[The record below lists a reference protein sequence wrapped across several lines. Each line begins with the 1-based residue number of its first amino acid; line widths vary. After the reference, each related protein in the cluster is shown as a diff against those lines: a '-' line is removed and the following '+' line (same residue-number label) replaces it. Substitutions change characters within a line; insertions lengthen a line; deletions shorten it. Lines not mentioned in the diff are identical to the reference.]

1 MGSQSA
7 GIDFALI
14 GHVDRWDKLFKILRE
29 LRDTH
34 RGDVAES
41 ELRSI
46 VPWIPPRTAM
56 RLNVHSHP
64 SGKVA
69 RGIYIE
75 TFITPDQLE
84 AGNFKQVVEKVRY
97 AAEHAN
103 RAGARIAALGG
114 FTSIAVESRKVSLPS
129 SPTVFTTG
137 NTLTAAY
144 IVKGVEAAVQH
155 TGRQL
160 NRSNVLIIG
169 STGDVGSG
177 CARYLSRIS
186 KRLLLNARNPQRLDD
201 QASELQSGCALVESS
216 TNLDTFLSA
225 ADVVVCTASF
235 PRPSLS
241 LSLCKPDALIC
252 DAGYPHNFIDAAR
265 IHPDQRLFLGG
276 LGCVRGQ
283 LEFQP
288 DLRTVFNEFP
298 LPNIVNG
305 CMLEGALL
313 ALEGRYEP
321 FSQGRG
327 QIVPER
333 IEEIWMMAQRHG
345 FTLSPFFDGNGLWE
359 RCRAYQ

>member
-1 MGSQSA
+1 MGRESA
-7 GIDFALI
+7 GVDFALI
-14 GHVDRWDKLFKILRE
+14 GHVDRWDKLFKVLGE
-29 LRDTH
+29 LRDSDRAT
-34 RGDVAES
+34 VPES

-46 VPWIPPRTAM
+46 APWIPPRTAF

-64 SGKVA
+64 SGRVA

-97 AAEHAN
+97 AAEQAN

-114 FTSIAVESRKVSLPS
+114 FTSIALESHKVCLSS

-144 IVKGVEAAVQH
+144 IVKGVEAAAHH

-177 CARYLSRIS
+177 CARYLSS
-186 KRLLLNARNPQRLDD
+186 SSYRLLLNARNPRRLET
-201 QASELQSGCALVESS
+201 QASELQSGCALVEFS
-216 TNLDTFLSA
+216 TNLDTLLGQ

-235 PRPSLS
+235 PRPTLS

-252 DAGYPHNFIDAAR
+252 DAGYPRNFADSAR
-265 IHPDQRLFLGG
+265 LHPSQRLFLGG
-276 LGCVRGQ
+276 LGSVTGQ
-283 LEFQP
+283 LEYQP
-288 DLRTVFNEFP
+288 DLRAAISEFP
-298 LPNIVNG
+298 LPNIANG
-305 CMLEGALL
+305 CMLEGVLL
-313 ALEGRYEP
+313 ALEGRIEP
-321 FSQGRG
+321 FSQFRG
-327 QIVPER
+327 QISPER
-333 IEEIWMMAQRHG
+333 IEEIWRMAERHG
-345 FTLSPFFDGNGLWE
+345 FALAPFFDGNGLWE
-359 RCRAYQ
+359 L

>member
-1 MGSQSA
+1 MGGQSA
-7 GIDFALI
+7 GVDFALI

-29 LRDTH
+29 MRDSH
-34 RGDVAES
+34 RGIVSES

-46 VPWIPPRTAM
+46 APWIPPRTVM
-56 RLNVHSHP
+56 RLKVHSYP

-69 RGIYIE
+69 QGIYIE

-84 AGNFKQVVEKVRY
+84 DGNFKQVVEKVRY
-97 AAEHAN
+97 AADQAN

-114 FTSIAVESRKVSLPS
+114 FTSIALESRKVSLHS

-144 IVKGVEAAVQH
+144 IVKGVEAAVHQ

-160 NRSNVLIIG
+160 SQSKVLIIG

-177 CARYLSRIS
+177 CARYLSRVS
-186 KRLLLNARNPQRLDD
+186 KRLLLNARNPHRLSD
-201 QASELQSGCALVESS
+201 QVLELKSGHALVESS
-216 TNLDTFLSA
+216 TNLDTLLSQ

-235 PRPSLS
+235 SRPTLS
-241 LSLCKPDALIC
+241 PSLCKPDALIC
-252 DAGYPHNFIDAAR
+252 DAGYPRNFVDVAETP
-265 IHPDQRLFLGG
+265 PDQRLFFGG
-276 LGCVRGQ
+276 MGCVRGR
-283 LEFQP
+283 LDFQP
-288 DLRTVFNEFP
+288 DLRTTFNEFP

-313 ALEGRYEP
+313 ALEERNES

-333 IEEIWMMAQRHG
+333 IEEIWTMAEKHG
-345 FTLSPFFDGNGLWE
+345 FALAPFFDGGGLWKWF
-359 RCRAYQ
+359 RT